1 MYKSILLATDGSD
14 LAGRAVAQGIAFA
27 KEIGARITAV
37 TVVEPFAVF
46 SVRPEQV
53 EYTRTAY
60 AEHAN
65 QYAREVLT
73 AVAAQA
79 EAAGVACETVQV
91 SHAHPYQGIIDT
103 AQTHGCDLIMM
114 ASHGRRGV
122 AAIVLGSETVKVLT
136 HSGIPVLVYR

>member
-1 MYKSILLATDGSD
+1 MYKSILLPTDGSE
-14 LAGRAVAQGIAFA
+14 LANRAVAQGIALA

-46 SVRPEQV
+46 SVRPEQL
-53 EYTRTAY
+53 EYTRTTY
-60 AEHAN
+60 AEHVN
-65 QYAREVLT
+65 EYAHEVLDT
-73 AVAAQA
+73 VAARA
-79 EAAGVACETVQV
+79 KEAGVACETVLV

-122 AAIVLGSETVKVLT
+122 AAVVLGSETVKVLT
-136 HSGIPVLVYR
+136 HSGIPVLVFR